1 MAELTDIYN
10 SLFFKRASY
19 KEIPIEDKE
28 KNFFIINR
36 LLSKEYPKQANL
48 LNNKIVDKGLS
59 LDIWFF
65 FLKDKKT
72 PRNFWN
78 KSKKLK
84 EELPKKESDFL
95 KDNYHLTTDDISFLN
110 KYYPKQIKELLKD
123 FNI

>member
-1 MAELTDIYN
+1 MAELTEIYN
-10 SLFFKRASY
+10 SLFFKRAGY
-19 KEIPIEDKE
+19 KDIPIEDKE

-36 LLSKEYPKQANL
+36 LLSKEYPLQANL

-59 LDIWFF
+59 LDIWFL

-72 PRNFWN
+72 SKNFWN

-95 KDNYHLTTDDISFLN
+95 KENYHLTSDDISFLN

>member
-19 KEIPIEDKE
+19 KDIPIEDKE

-36 LLSKEYPKQANL
+36 LLSKEYPLQANL

-59 LDIWFF
+59 LDIWFL